1 MAGRPTLRERKHS
14 RTRDAIVDAAMSL
27 FAERGFHA
35 VTVSE
40 IAERAEVG
48 RTTFF
53 RYFADKQEVLFTD
66 DGELYETMI
75 TALDRAA
82 RDRAPLGDSL
92 PDALAVARSGMVALT
107 GRIVAQHS
115 RWLAVRDRLVRED
128 PALTAR
134 NLLKEHRYL
143 EAAVELLVR
152 HGATVQ
158 TATLAAGIAAAC
170 YRTAQATATEGG
182 LRTAVESA
190 FARLAELGLEGQ
202 PRSAGG
208 R

>member
-1 MAGRPTLRERKHS
+1 MAGRPTLRERRQS

-53 RYFADKQEVLFTD
+53 RYFVDKQEVLFTD
-66 DGELYETMI
+66 DGELMETMI

-82 RDRAPLGDSL
+82 RDRAPLGSSL
-92 PDALAVARSGMVALT
+92 ADPLDVVRSGMFALT
-107 GRIVAQHS
+107 GHLTAQNP
-115 RWLAVRDRLVRED
+115 RWLALREHLIRED

-143 EAAVELLVR
+143 QASVELLVR
-152 HGATVQ
+152 HGATLP
-158 TATLAAGIAAAC
+158 TATLATGLAAAC
-170 YRTAQATATEGG
+170 YRAAQATADAGG
-182 LRTAVESA
+182 LRAAVAAA
-190 FARLAELGLEGQ
+190 FARLAELGGQ
-202 PRSAGG
+202 PRESGG